1 MIHELPS
8 QESLRELCR
17 PWLASLSPQHVFR
30 VYTDTSDFYAIEYG
44 DILLLNN
51 RLYLVR
57 HNAKEGRFG
66 LDDEVKFW
74 VKRVID
80 LQDGVTRI
88 AKLVFFERFTAN
100 IGGIPFECFRSP
112 RKEARILDLVKG
124 HPHFMQGFWVID
136 DQDNVVRI
144 IDVIYGQS
152 LAAMIADIRLDH
164 ETYFH
169 QRLPEILDHYIE
181 CVEAIAFLHRHGE
194 KHGDIRRDHILVDR
208 DSGCYRWIDFD
219 FNFIHRENM
228 FGYDLFGLGNVLM
241 YIVGKGDILIQELRD
256 SNPSAF
262 ERLYAEDVNIV
273 FNNRVANLRKIFPY
287 IQEPLNAILLRFS
300 KGNTVFYDDV
310 AQFLS
315 DLREAR
321 TLFQNTANERRS
333 P

>member
-1 MIHELPS
+1 MIHEIPS
-8 QESLRELCR
+8 QEALRELCS
-17 PWLASLSPQHVFR
+17 PWLASLSPRHIFR

-44 DILLLNN
+44 DILLLGD

-80 LQDGVTRI
+80 LKDGVTRI

-124 HPHFMQGFWVID
+124 HPHFMQGFWVTD
-136 DQDNVVRI
+136 DRDNVVRI

-169 QRLPEILDHYIE
+169 KRLPDILDRYIE

-194 KHGDIRRDHILVDR
+194 KHGDIRRDHILIDH
-208 DSGCYRWIDFD
+208 DSGRYRWIDFD
-219 FNFIHRENM
+219 YNFLHRENM

-241 YIVGKGDILIQELRD
+241 YLVGKGDILIKELRD
-256 SNPSAF
+256 SHPAAS
-262 ERLYAEDVNIV
+262 EKLYAEDVNIV
-273 FNNRVANLRKIFPY
+273 FNNRVANLRKVFPY
-287 IQEPLNAILLRFS
+287 IPKPLNDILLRFS
-300 KGNTVFYDDV
+300 KGSTLFYDDIG
-310 AQFLS
+310 QFLA

-321 TLFQNTANERRS
+321 AFLQHAETERT
-333 P
+333 PP

>member
-8 QESLRELCR
+8 QELLRELCK

-44 DILLLNN
+44 DILLLNH

-124 HPHFMQGFWVID
+124 HPHFMQGSWVTD
-136 DQDNVVRI
+136 DHDNVVRI

-152 LAAMIADIRLDH
+152 LAAMIEDIHLDH

-169 QRLPEILDHYIE
+169 QRLPEILDHYIA
-181 CVEAIAFLHRHGE
+181 CVEAIAFLHQHGE

-208 DSGCYRWIDFD
+208 DSGRYRWIDFD
-219 FNFIHRENM
+219 FNFLHRENM
-228 FGYDLFGLGNVLM
+228 FGYDLFGLGNVLI
-241 YIVGKGDILIQELRD
+241 YIVGKGDILIQALRD
-256 SNPSAF
+256 TNPSAF
-262 ERLYAEDVNIV
+262 ARLNAEDVNIV

-310 AQFLS
+310 GQFLS

-321 TLFQNTANERRS
+321 ALFQNTANVRRS

>member
-1 MIHELPS
+1 MIHEIPS
-8 QESLRELCR
+8 QQSLRELCS
-17 PWLASLSPQHVFR
+17 PWLASLSPQTVFR

-44 DILLLNN
+44 DILLLDH

-88 AKLVFFERFTAN
+88 TKLVFFERFTAT

-124 HPHFMQGFWVID
+124 HPNFMQGFWVTD
-136 DQDNVVRI
+136 DKDNVVRI

-152 LAAMIADIRLDH
+152 LAAMIADIHLDH
-164 ETYFH
+164 ETYFY
-169 QRLPEILDHYIE
+169 QRLPDILDHYIE

-194 KHGDIRRDHILVDR
+194 KHGDIRRDHILIDH
-208 DSGCYRWIDFD
+208 DSGRYRWIDFD
-219 FNFIHRENM
+219 YNFLHRENM

-241 YIVGKGDILIQELRD
+241 YIVGKGDILIKELRD
-256 SNPSAF
+256 HSPTVF
-262 ERLYAEDVNIV
+262 QRLAEDDVNIV
-273 FNNRVANLRKIFPY
+273 FNNRVANLRKVFPY
-287 IQEPLNAILLRFS
+287 VPKPLNDILLRFS
-300 KGNTVFYDDV
+300 KGSAVFYDDIDP
-310 AQFLS
+310 FLA

-321 TLFQNTANERRS
+321 AFFQQSEN
-333 P
+333 